1 MYGTFLFPP
10 AFSVTNGC
18 PKRPVTL
25 NLERRVGVMAVYK
38 NTAVNVYKRNTILPL
53 SWLAGVLYIEWFV
66 PTEFTEDLYAYGIH
80 QCT

>member
-1 MYGTFLFPP
+1 MALPYLPQP
-10 AFSVTNGC
+10 LMAVQNV
-18 PKRPVTL
+18 PLL
-25 NLERRVGVMAVYK
+25 NLERRVGVLAVYK
-38 NTAVNVYKRNTILPL
+38 NTTANVDERNMILPL